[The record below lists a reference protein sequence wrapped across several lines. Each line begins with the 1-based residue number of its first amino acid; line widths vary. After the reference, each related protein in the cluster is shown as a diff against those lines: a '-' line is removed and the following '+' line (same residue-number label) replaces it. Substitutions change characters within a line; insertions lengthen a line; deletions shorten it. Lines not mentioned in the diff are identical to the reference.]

1 MTAQV
6 YTFLITYEGLEDKI
20 WRKTQV
26 SSNCWLNQLGY
37 MVLATFDTL
46 AYHLFELEYADR
58 CFQIPDEDNE
68 LDDGAD
74 MLCFQLYQLKMKPG
88 DKLKMTY
95 DFGCN
100 QVFWLE
106 LLSAEP
112 MGRGQGMRYPRLT
125 EGAGCGILDDI
136 PADETKALVE
146 QIDQNGCTDEPIY
159 YNESSYPWDYRHFDL
174 ESANRFLK
182 VRMEMIQEGYEAG
195 WDDYE
200 E

>member
-1 MTAQV
+1 MTTQV

-20 WRKTQV
+20 WRKAQV

-37 MVLATFDTL
+37 MVLSAFDTL
-46 AYHLFELEYADR
+46 AYHLFE
-58 CFQIPDEDNE
+58 FE
-68 LDDGAD
+68 LDGQSYQLPEDGNEPD
-74 MLCFQLYQLKMKPG
+74 DGLDLFCYKLYQLRMKPG

-112 MGRGQGMRYPRLT
+112 MGREQGMRYPRIT

-136 PADETKALVE
+136 PADETKELVE

-159 YNESSYPWDYRHFDL
+159 YHKSSFPWDYRRFDL
-174 ESANRFLK
+174 ENANRFLK
-182 VRMEMIQEGYEAG
+182 AQMEMIKEGYDID